1 MVLVLSESE
10 KSKFTA
16 AKLAAAYIKS
26 GMKVGLGTGSTA
38 EWLVRHLGT
47 MVVEEGLDIV
57 AVPTSFRTAELAISL
72 GIKTITL
79 EEAIWLDLTIDGT
92 DEFDKNFNLIKG
104 GGGAHTNEKRLAKIA
119 DHFICIVDES
129 KIVQTLG
136 NFPLPIEIDLHQSDQ
151 ALSELRKYSKNIS
164 QRESLSDNRNF
175 LYDLHDLKI
184 LEPLKIENQILMIN
198 GVVDVGIFAID
209 RPQTVIIGKD
219 SSYKLME
226 S

>member
-1 MVLVLSESE
+1 MSQKYNAALGAYELISRINGPLVL
-10 KSKFTA
+10 
-16 AKLAAAYIKS
+16 
-26 GMKVGLGTGSTA
+26 GVGTGSTTDYFTKKFLPKLR
-38 EWLVRHLGT
+38 EKLKGIYSSSDRTTNLLKNLGFH
-47 MVVEEGLDIV
+47 VQDYSPEAAIDIYV
-57 AVPTSFRTAELAISL
+57 
-72 GIKTITL
+72 
-79 EEAIWLDLTIDGT
+79 DGA
-92 DEFDKNFNLIKG
+92 DEVDKNFNLIKG

>member
-1 MVLVLSESE
+1 MSQKYNAALGAYELISRINGPLVL
-10 KSKFTA
+10 
-16 AKLAAAYIKS
+16 
-26 GMKVGLGTGSTA
+26 GVGTGSTTDYFTKKFLPKLR
-38 EWLVRHLGT
+38 EKLKGIYSSSDRTTNLLKNLGFH
-47 MVVEEGLDIV
+47 VQDYSPEAAIDIYV
-57 AVPTSFRTAELAISL
+57 
-72 GIKTITL
+72 
-79 EEAIWLDLTIDGT
+79 DGA
-92 DEFDKNFNLIKG
+92 DEVDKNFNLIKG

-136 NFPLPIEIDLHQSDQ
+136 NFPLPIEIDLHQSEQ
-151 ALSELRKYSKNIS
+151 ALSELKRYSKNIT
-164 QRESLSDNRNF
+164 QRESLSDNKNF
-175 LYDLHDLKI
+175 LYDLHGLKI

>member
-1 MVLVLSESE
+1 MSQKYNAALGAYELISRNNGPLVL
-10 KSKFTA
+10 
-16 AKLAAAYIKS
+16 
-26 GMKVGLGTGSTA
+26 GVGTGSTTDFFT
-38 EWLVRHLGT
+38 EKFLPKLGEKLKGIYSSSYRT
-47 MVVEEGLDIV
+47 TNLLENLGFHVHDYSPEAAIDIYV
-57 AVPTSFRTAELAISL
+57 
-72 GIKTITL
+72 
-79 EEAIWLDLTIDGT
+79 DGA
-92 DEFDKNFNLIKG
+92 DEVDKNFNLIKG

-136 NFPLPIEIDLHQSDQ
+136 NFPLPIEIDLHQSEQ
-151 ALSELRKYSKNIS
+151 ALSELKRYSKNIT
-164 QRESLSDNRNF
+164 QRESLSDNKNF
-175 LYDLHDLKI
+175 LYDLHGLKI

-219 SSYKLME
+219 SSYKLIE

>member
-1 MVLVLSESE
+1 MSQKYNAALGAYELISKNNGPIVLG
-10 KSKFTA
+10 
-16 AKLAAAYIKS
+16 I
-26 GMKVGLGTGSTA
+26 GTGSTTDFFTK
-38 EWLVRHLGT
+38 EFLPKLREKLNGIYSSSDKTTNLLKNLGFR
-47 MVVEEGLDIV
+47 VHDYSPEAVIDIYV
-57 AVPTSFRTAELAISL
+57 
-72 GIKTITL
+72 
-79 EEAIWLDLTIDGT
+79 DGA
-92 DEFDKNFNLIKG
+92 DEVDKNFNLIKG

-136 NFPLPIEIDLHQSDQ
+136 NFPLPIEIDVHQSGQ
-151 ALSELRKYSKNIS
+151 ALSELKKYAKNITK
-164 QRESLSDNRNF
+164 RESLSDNKNF
-175 LYDLHDLKI
+175 LYDLHNLKI

-209 RPQTVIIGKD
+209 KPQTVIIGGD

>member
-1 MVLVLSESE
+1 MSQKYNAALGAYELISRINGPLVL
-10 KSKFTA
+10 
-16 AKLAAAYIKS
+16 
-26 GMKVGLGTGSTA
+26 GVGTGSTTDFFTKKFLPKLR
-38 EWLVRHLGT
+38 EKLKGIYSSS
-47 MVVEEGLDIV
+47 D
-57 AVPTSFRTAELAISL
+57 RTTNLLKSL
-72 GIKTITL
+72 GFHVQDYSP
-79 EEAIWLDLTIDGT
+79 EAAIDIYVDGA
-92 DEFDKNFNLIKG
+92 DEVDKNFNLIKG

-151 ALSELRKYSKNIS
+151 ALSELKKNSKNIS
-164 QRESLSDNRNF
+164 QRESLSDNKNF
-175 LYDLHDLKI
+175 LYDLHGLKI
-184 LEPLKIENQILMIN
+184 LEPLKIENKILMIN